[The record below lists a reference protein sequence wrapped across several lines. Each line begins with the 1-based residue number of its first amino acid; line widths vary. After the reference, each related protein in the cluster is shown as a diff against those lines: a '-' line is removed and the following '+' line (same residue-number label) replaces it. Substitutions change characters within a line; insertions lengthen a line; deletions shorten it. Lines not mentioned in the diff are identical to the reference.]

1 MAVSRDTT
9 QNGSRNSTKNS
20 NGKQLFDSLTQPV
33 PPLRRDVQMVPVNHK
48 GQQFVVAHDSMGY
61 VPHGFALPAQAVDL
75 LHVFDGRMT
84 LQQLKQQLDQQHQ
97 AENVDTEQLRRF
109 VRQLDEHRL
118 LYSDHFKQYAEEVER
133 AFEQAEVRQP
143 ASAGISYPDDEAE
156 LVAHL
161 DEAFEKWDAPVT
173 SSAAKALYAPHI
185 DPRVGME
192 SYVKAFKS
200 IRDLKP
206 KRVVM
211 LATSHYSGIYEDTYA
226 DRPFI
231 ASRKN
236 FRMPHGTVPADQ
248 AVLDELEAM
257 AEKLGVAFQDR
268 AHRIEHSIELHL
280 LFLRYI
286 WSHEFELVP
295 LLVGDFQ
302 ELLYMRDGHTGQ
314 KLDRMSGWLR
324 DRFANDPDTFFLIS
338 GDLAHIGQKFGD
350 PQPAQSM
357 LDKVQSFDEQFM
369 DIAQANDPRQMLN
382 HMSREYDPYRICGFP
397 PLLTF
402 METMPD
408 LQGQTLNYQVWD
420 EQERNSAV
428 TFGALLYK

>member
-1 MAVSRDTT
+1 MGNSS
-9 QNGSRNSTKNS
+9 NGNVNTNGDS

-61 VPHGFALPAQAVDL
+61 VPHGFALPAEAVDL
-75 LHVFDGRMT
+75 LHVFDGRVT
-84 LQQLKQQLDQQHQ
+84 LQQLKQQLDQQQQ
-97 AENVDTEQLRRF
+97 AENVEAEQLRRF

-133 AFEQAEVRQP
+133 AFEQADVRHP
-143 ASAGISYPDDEAE
+143 ASAGISYPEAEAE
-156 LVAHL
+156 LIAHL
-161 DEAFEKWDAPVT
+161 DEAFGKWEAPVE
-173 SSAAKALYAPHI
+173 SSSAKALYAPHI

-200 IRDLKP
+200 IQELKP
-206 KRVVM
+206 QRVVM

-226 DRPFI
+226 ERPFI
-231 ASRKN
+231 ASRKD
-236 FRMPHGTVPADQ
+236 FRMPHGTIPTDQ
-248 AVLDELEAM
+248 AVLDELESS
-257 AEKLGVAFQDR
+257 AEELGIAFQDR

-314 KLDRMSGWLR
+314 KLDRMAHWLN
-324 DRFANDPDTFFLIS
+324 DRFSEDPDTFFLVS

-357 LDKVQSFDEQFM
+357 LDEVQSFDEQFM
-369 DIAQANDPRQMLN
+369 DIAKANDSSGMLQ
-382 HMSREYDPYRICGFP
+382 HMSQEYDPYRICGFP

-402 METMPD
+402 METMPE
-408 LQGQTLNYQVWD
+408 LSGQLLNYQVWD

-428 TFGALLYK
+428 TFGAWLYE